1 MVHKGGYRQHIN
13 MNKEEVKKRIL
24 KLRETINHYR
34 YLYHVKDVSEIS
46 DEALD
51 SLKKELF
58 DLEQE
63 YPDLITPDSPTQR
76 IGGKP
81 LPKFEKFVHP
91 KRMTS
96 FNDAFSKDDVE
107 DWLNRNLKLLTE
119 EDKQNINFYLE
130 PKLDGLAVELIYRN
144 GVLETGSTRGD
155 GFVGE
160 NVTQNLKTIESIPLR
175 LRSKEDIEKDL
186 KRKINYNEII
196 VRGEAVLTKEEFK
209 RINEEKIEKGE
220 EVYANPRNLA
230 AGSIRQ
236 LDPKIASERKL
247 DADFYSLA
255 SDLGQK
261 THGEEHEILEILG
274 LKTNNRYNKVCENL
288 EEVFA
293 YYEDLD
299 KKRNDLPYEI
309 DGTVVIINNIRI
321 FDKLGVVGKAP
332 RAAIAFKFP
341 QKEAATILENVE
353 FQTGRTGVVTP
364 VGILKPVVVEGVTI
378 SRVTLHNEDEIRRLD
393 LKIGDTV
400 IIARAGDVIPKVIRV
415 LTEMRNGEEIEI
427 VFPSEC
433 PACGGSLIKKDALW
447 YCVKKD
453 CFIRKYKEIVHFAS
467 KSAFNIV
474 GLGPSIVKTL
484 LDYKLIVDAADLF
497 TLKKGDLFE
506 LPLFKE
512 KASSN
517 LINAIQ
523 SSKQITLPRFIY
535 ALSIK
540 NVGSE
545 TANVLAERFHSI
557 ENVKKASKEE
567 LDSIIDIGEV
577 VAESIYS
584 YFNNRNNIEFIDK
597 LLENGVQII
606 YEEREAS
613 LKGLTFVLTGTLSSI
628 TRDEAK
634 ERIRKLGGDVSSNVS
649 VNTDYVVVG
658 ENPGSKYDKAKKLG
672 VKIIDEKEFHELI
685 QLS

>member
-512 KASSN
+512 KASNN

>member
-512 KASSN
+512 KASNN

-606 YEEREAS
+606 YEERESS

>member
-1 MVHKGGYRQHIN
+1 MDLKEEYRRHIN
-13 MNKEEVKKRIL
+13 MTKEEAQKRIK
-24 KLRETINHYR
+24 KLREAINHYR
-34 YLYHVKDVSEIS
+34 YLYHVKDTSEIS

-96 FNDAFSKDDVE
+96 FNDAFSKEDIE

-119 EDKQNINFYLE
+119 EEKQNINFYVE
-130 PKLDGLAVELIYRN
+130 PKLDGLAIELIYRN
-144 GVLETGSTRGD
+144 GVLEIGSTRGD
-155 GFVGE
+155 GFIGE

-175 LRSKEDIEKDL
+175 LRNKEDIEKDL
-186 KRKINYNEII
+186 NREINYEEII
-196 VRGEAVLTKEEFK
+196 VRGEAVLTKDEFK
-209 RINEEKIEKGE
+209 RINEERIEKGE

-236 LDPKIASERKL
+236 LDPRVTSERKL
-247 DADFYSLA
+247 DADFYSLV
-255 SDLGQK
+255 SDLGQDN
-261 THGEEHEILEILG
+261 HSEEHKILEILG
-274 LKTNNRYNKVCENL
+274 FKTNNRYNKVCQNL
-288 EEVFA
+288 EEVFD
-293 YYEDLD
+293 YYEDLN
-299 KKRNDLPYEI
+299 KKRDDLPYEI
-309 DGTVVIINNIRI
+309 DGTVVVINNNRI

-378 SRVTLHNEDEIRRLD
+378 SRVTLHNEDEIRRLE

-400 IIARAGDVIPKVIRV
+400 IIARAGDVIPKVVRV
-415 LTEMRNGEEIEI
+415 LKDMRSGEEKEI
-427 VFPSEC
+427 VFPREC
-433 PACGGSLIKKDALW
+433 PACGGPIIKKDALW
-447 YCVKKD
+447 YCTKKD
-453 CFIRKYKEIVHFAS
+453 CFVRKYKEIVHFAS
-467 KSAFNIV
+467 KPAFNIV
-474 GLGPSIVKTL
+474 GLGPNIIKTL

-512 KASSN
+512 TASSN

-523 SSKQITLPRFIY
+523 KSKKIKLPRFIY

-557 ENVKKASKEE
+557 DNLKKASKEE

-577 VAESIYS
+577 VAESIFS
-584 YFNNRNNIEFIDK
+584 YFNNKNNIEFIDK
-597 LLENGVQII
+597 LLKNGVEII

-613 LKGLTFVLTGTLSSI
+613 LKGLTFVLTGTLSNI

-634 ERIRKLGGDVSSNVS
+634 ERIRKLGGDISSSVSQ
-649 VNTDYVVVG
+649 NTDYVVVG

-672 VKIIDEKEFHELI
+672 LKIIGEKEFYELT

>member
-1 MVHKGGYRQHIN
+1 